1 MTKRREVG
9 YDQKERRL
17 GNGMTK
23 RGYGIR
29 NDKGLDPR
37 VKPEGDR
44 KKQPEG
50 DRKERVRG

>member
-23 RGYGIR
+23 RGDSVGY
-29 NDKGLDPR
+29 
-37 VKPEGDR
+37 EG
-44 KKQPEG
+44 E
-50 DRKERVRG
+50 